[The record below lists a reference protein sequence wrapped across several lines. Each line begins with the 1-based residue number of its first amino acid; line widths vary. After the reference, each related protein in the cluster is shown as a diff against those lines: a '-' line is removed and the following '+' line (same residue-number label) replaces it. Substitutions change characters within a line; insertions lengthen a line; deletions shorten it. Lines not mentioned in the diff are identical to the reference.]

1 MKKRFLPFFVLIFFS
16 LAHAEVKVPSVKRAP
31 KIGPNTK
38 INFDFTKMNYNMA
51 TGIVFDMMI
60 DPETYKNKTAK
71 IKGQFTTEVHEGN
84 RMFAVIVWDSGGCC
98 PTGLGIVPLEEKK
111 YPDDFPKEG
120 SEVTVTGTL
129 EILNI
134 YGADALCLVAE
145 IWN

>member
-51 TGIVFDMMI
+51 TGIIFDMMI

-71 IKGQFTTEVHEGN
+71 IKGQFATEVHDILKQPFLVLFSLRLIVLADLHHNHHFKRGN
-84 RMFAVIVWDSGGCC
+84 TNYADFTRIISVMMQFA
-98 PTGLGIVPLEEKK
+98 
-111 YPDDFPKEG
+111 
-120 SEVTVTGTL
+120 
-129 EILNI
+129 
-134 YGADALCLVAE
+134 YGKP
-145 IWN
+145 I